1 MTGLGDCYEANGMA
15 FRDNSSPTARL
26 IHADI
31 TPRIGGMKGI
41 TYGHAWI
48 QDGDKLVDHTTI
60 GTDVM
65 DLIKGFDDV
74 PEEFAGKVSSK
85 SIFYG
90 IADPKNIKS
99 YDLKQMATMI
109 TKHEHWGPWPEQ
121 NVESKMD
128 FKLIDKEIS
137 EARLYR
143 TSSAFG
149 QLTGETV
156 AELLYL
162 NTLVTYMLY
171 KDDKQTEYAKAY
183 AKQSTQYGKYTLFR
197 SHATDLYLLAYMVSE
212 PKTKIVKLRNF
223 LQSQSHLSSLKFD
236 KRTHWTFLQR
246 LSRGNMTDSLASPY
260 LFRLESQLKIK
271 KSVYKQWRRLI
282 MDWENLKYIQRQT
295 VTSRIAQEYRKLG
308 RGSELLV
315 PLSTM
320 IKYKKYRVQPAFK
333 KKPSLTTRVAG
344 TAAGAVAGRYAG
356 GKIAKRFGKDIDKY
370 KKAGTGLGAIAGY
383 WASGRQR
390 QK

>member
-1 MTGLGDCYEANGMA
+1 MTGLGDCYEANGRA
-15 FRDNSSPTARL
+15 FMDNKSPTARL

-31 TPRIGGMKGI
+31 TPRIGAMAGR

-48 QDGDKLVDHTTI
+48 QDGDKLVDHTTK
-60 GTDVM
+60 GTDIM

-90 IADPKNIKS
+90 LADPKNIKS
-99 YDLKQMATMI
+99 YDFKQMATMI
-109 TKHEHWGPWPEQ
+109 TKHKHWGPWPEQ

-143 TSSAFG
+143 TTSGFN
-149 QLTGETV
+149 QLTGESV
-156 AELLYL
+156 SELLYL
-162 NTLVTYMLY
+162 NTLITYLMF
-171 KDDKQTEYAKAY
+171 KDDKQHDYAKSY

-197 SHATDLYLLAYMVSE
+197 SHATDLYLLSYLVSNPE
-212 PKTKIVKLRNF
+212 SKSIKLRN
-223 LQSQSHLSSLKFD
+223 SISSKKHLKSLKFD
-236 KRTHWTFLQR
+236 KRTHWQFMFKLANDR
-246 LSRGNMTDSLASPY
+246 ITDTVASPY
-260 LFRLESQLKIK
+260 MFRLESQLKIK
-271 KSVYKQWRRLI
+271 KSMYKQWRRAI
-282 MDWENLKYIQRQT
+282 MDWENLRYIQRQSIT
-295 VTSRIAQEYRKLG
+295 TRIVQELRRLG
-308 RGSELLV
+308 RGSELMI
-315 PLSTM
+315 PMTSM
-320 IKYKKYRVQPAFK
+320 IKYKKYRVKADVS
-333 KKPSLTTRVAG
+333 KPSTTRRVAG
-344 TAAGAVAGRYAG
+344 TVAGAVAGRYAG
-356 GKIAKRFGKDIDKY
+356 KKIAQKLNKNVDKY